1 MSNNLSQSGAEGS
14 IGGFGSRLMK
24 AVGQGLS
31 INPQSLSGADK
42 SIDALLGKL
51 KKVQAQLDGINK
63 SAAAAGLS
71 LAGVNTATATT
82 TQGAAGTNMTGGI
95 SNTGG
100 SKPTKMISTL
110 KSAGAEF
117 LGIGGDPL
125 AKAAS
130 SLGVQGFAKANPY
143 VAAAAAAT
151 KMVNMGISAANN
163 SMAKNRDYTLQ
174 ADRTSVL
181 YQQMHGLTQLG
192 VSTKYRMPLTDYRLG
207 AGGIEDIMAMESATG
222 ISGVQQASSIEAMRT
237 MSGYGLSTGDVT
249 NMIGNLASP
258 GTANQMFMMG
268 GIGLIGPGGK
278 QRSMM
283 DVMKS
288 IVQSAG
294 LTDKKMVDSA
304 FAPGSV
310 TRSKLKQ
317 MGVPDS
323 MITQVLQYA
332 KQNITYK
339 EKGGKGLYDPSVKA
353 QRQTMGIEGNFA
365 TQVEETQ
372 RLETKRSENYSRR
385 QVDNY
390 AELEKQTQSLTKM
403 FGALEDT
410 LSGLIGGIGS
420 QKIATSIFTGA
431 TGFLGDP
438 PSGSSGGTKPAVSN
452 AKKET
457 KSSNK
462 SDDNIY
468 VPIEGAGRVSI
479 SKIKSRED
487 FKKVNPKLQERVL
500 NLLRDHPEVGYGGGY
515 RDNDFQEVLFKANYS
530 KTSLSKSEYEGLD
543 AASKKEYKQW
553 GGTYWVKK
561 AGGHDVAAPGRSMH
575 GLGLAVDLGN
585 SKAAQAAIVKF
596 AANYQLRHAGA
607 RGEIY
612 HVGPSDLPESRETY
626 EARGATWG
634 YGTDGP
640 TPKDSSSDS
649 GSVGATPIAASGSG
663 VSAITPPAAEG
674 YGASEMEHRTY
685 QNISTRVAADVG
697 GSINASRTP
706 SMSMPAASS
715 VKLGDP
721 EPIQTL
727 ETTRMVRS
735 NSSQSGQ
742 SVSVVKSGT
751 TINLSPTINISG
763 AGSKADLKKIANELI
778 TLMRHEVELES
789 LRGR

>member
-1 MSNNLSQSGAEGS
+1 MSNNLSQSGAEGA

-42 SIDALLGKL
+42 SIDNLLGKL

-63 SAAAAGLS
+63 SATAAGLS
-71 LAGVNTATATT
+71 LSGINTTT
-82 TQGAAGTNMTGGI
+82 GAVTQGAAGTNMTGGI
-95 SNTGG
+95 TPSGG
-100 SKPTKMISTL
+100 SKATRMIGTL

-125 AKAAS
+125 AKAAT
-130 SLGVQGFAKANPY
+130 SLGVEGFAKANPY
-143 VAAAAAAT
+143 VAVAAAGT
-151 KMVNMGISAANN
+151 KMINMGISAANK

-174 ADRTSVL
+174 ADRTGTL
-181 YQQMHGLTQLG
+181 YQQMTGLDQLG
-192 VSTKYRMPLTDYRLG
+192 VSTKYRMPLTNYRLG
-207 AGGIEDIMAMESATG
+207 AGGIEDIMAMESSTG
-222 ISGVQQASSIEAMRT
+222 ISGTKQASSIEAMRT
-237 MSGYGLSTGDVT
+237 ISGYGLSTGDVT

-278 QRSMM
+278 QKSMM
-283 DVMKS
+283 EVMKS
-288 IVQSAG
+288 IVKSAG
-294 LTDKKMVDSA
+294 LTNKKMVDSA

-310 TRSKLKQ
+310 TRSKLKL
-317 MGVPDS
+317 MGVPES
-323 MITQVLQYA
+323 MVTQVLQYA
-332 KQNITYK
+332 KENLTYK
-339 EKGGKGLYDPSVKA
+339 DKGGKGLYDPSVKA
-353 QRQTMGIEGNFA
+353 QRETMGIEGNFA

-390 AELEKQTQSLTKM
+390 AELEKQTQSLTRM
-403 FGALEDT
+403 FGALEDK

-431 TGFLGDP
+431 TSFLGDP
-438 PSGSSGGTKPAVSN
+438 PNVQAGGTKPAVSN
-452 AKKET
+452 AKKEV
-457 KSSNK
+457 KSNNK

-515 RDNDFQEVLFKANYS
+515 RNNDFQEVLFKGNYS
-530 KTSLSKSEYEGLD
+530 KTSLSKAEYDSLD
-543 AASKKEYKQW
+543 AASKKDYKQW
-553 GGTYWVKK
+553 AGTYWVKK

-585 SKAAQAAIVKF
+585 SKAAKESIVKF

-640 TPKDSSSDS
+640 TPKDSSSDA
-649 GSVGATPIAASGSG
+649 GSMGATPIAASGSG
-663 VSAITPPAAEG
+663 AGVLTPSAAEG
-674 YGASEMEHRTY
+674 YGSALPEH
-685 QNISTRVAADVG
+685 ISHQTIATRVAADVG

-706 SMSMPAASS
+706 STSMTTSS
-715 VKLGDP
+715 SPVLGDP

-727 ETTRMVRS
+727 ETTRMIRS
-735 NSSQSGQ
+735 NSTQNGQ
-742 SVSVVKSGT
+742 SVSLIKSGT